1 MATDLLPEEILP
13 TDFVIECPHCK
24 EPILIE
30 KLNCC
35 IFRHG
40 TFKCNGK
47 QIDSHAKKELCD
59 FYIKKKLIFGCGKP
73 FQIIKNTESKNNDDK
88 FIAIVCDYI

>member
-1 MATDLLPEEILP
+1 MEPIVLTDNIDIIKDLIIL
-13 TDFVIECPHCK
+13 CPHCS

-40 TFKCNGK
+40 ILIASGR
-47 QIDSHAKKELCD
+47 QIDPHATKELCD
-59 FYIKKKLIFGCGKP
+59 YYIQKKQIFGCGKP
-73 FQIIKNTESKNNDDK
+73 FQIVKNADNELV
-88 FIAIVCDYI
+88 AVVCEYI

>member
-1 MATDLLPEEILP
+1 MEPVVLTDNIDIIKDLIIL
-13 TDFVIECPHCK
+13 CPHCT

-40 TFKCNGK
+40 ILIASGR
-47 QIDSHAKKELCD
+47 QIDPHATKELCD
-59 FYIKKKLIFGCGKP
+59 FYIEKKKIFGCGKP
-73 FQIIKNTESKNNDDK
+73 FKIVKNIDNELV
-88 FIAIVCDYI
+88 AVVCEYI

>member
-1 MATDLLPEEILP
+1 MEPVVLTDNIDIIKDLIIL
-13 TDFVIECPHCK
+13 CPHCN

-40 TFKCNGK
+40 ILIASGR
-47 QIDSHAKKELCD
+47 QIDPHATKELCD
-59 FYIKKKLIFGCGKP
+59 FYIEEKKIFGCGKP
-73 FQIIKNTESKNNDDK
+73 FKIVKNIDNELV
-88 FIAIVCDYI
+88 AVVCEYI

>member
-1 MATDLLPEEILP
+1 MENIDIVNQ
-13 TDFVIECPHCK
+13 VIECPHCK

-40 TFKCNGK
+40 IFKGNST
-47 QIDSHAKKELCD
+47 QIDPHASKSLCD
-59 FYIKKKLIFGCGKP
+59 YYVEKQLIFGCGKP
-73 FQIIKNTESKNNDDK
+73 FKVILNKNSQNDDDK
-88 FIAIVCDYI
+88 LVAIVCDYI

>member
-1 MATDLLPEEILP
+1 MEPSQTNELEHA
-13 TDFVIECPHCK
+13 VICPHCN

-40 TFKCNGK
+40 IMKDTLHLLSFKTP
-47 QIDSHAKKELCD
+47 IY
-59 FYIKKKLIFGCGKP
+59 FYIVFYKILKDVK
-73 FQIIKNTESKNNDDK
+73 S
-88 FIAIVCDYI
+88 IVGISPTMV

>member
-1 MATDLLPEEILP
+1 MEQILTTDLI
-13 TDFVIECPHCK
+13 VYCPHCS

-40 TFKCNGK
+40 ILIASGR
-47 QIDSHAKKELCD
+47 QIDPHSPKELCD
-59 FYIKKKLIFGCGKP
+59 FYITNNKIFGCGKP
-73 FQIIKNTESKNNDDK
+73 FQVKRDINQLFFAEE
-88 FIAIVCDYI
+88 CEYI